1 MDPFLSALDDLSQA
15 LSAGEDPEGVIA
27 EIAEEH
33 GLASHAL
40 RNRAVRA
47 FGPLETYK
55 ERQAISKKER
65 ERNAVQADPA
75 LAAATF
81 LAQVSNLSP
90 KLPQEEWEA
99 QTRRLAAEFGVD
111 LAAHRSAV
119 NRVRRRY

>member
-1 MDPFLSALDDLSQA
+1 
-15 LSAGEDPEGVIA
+15 
-27 EIAEEH
+27 
-33 GLASHAL
+33 
-40 RNRAVRA
+40 
-47 FGPLETYK
+47 
-55 ERQAISKKER
+55 
-65 ERNAVQADPA
+65 

-90 KLPQEEWEA
+90 KLTQEEWEA